1 MPSAPSPPSQFI
13 VREEPTEH
21 AFLPSKL
28 HARLS
33 VHARGKVKNLYFP
46 PLVVTKEKVWDSRMT
61 CREAVW
67 ATPCRGKEAMSASCM
82 LQIQYIESRVGGG
95 ATTSEGRG
103 GCRCLSREMLIGC
116 DTGGAFTCVPTLQQ
130 LPCEG
135 CRRADLDQPA
145 KCFNYK
151 RLVP

>member
-1 MPSAPSPPSQFI
+1 MPSPPSPPSQFI
-13 VREEPTEH
+13 AREEPTDH

-33 VHARGKVKNLYFP
+33 VHARGKVKTCTFP
-46 PLVVTKEKVWDSRMT
+46 PLVVTEEKVWDSRMT

-67 ATPCRGKEAMSASCM
+67 ATPCRGRRQCLHPACFKSSILRAGEEGRPP
-82 LQIQYIESRVGGG
+82 LREGGG
-95 ATTSEGRG
+95 G
-103 GCRCLSREMLIGC
+103 RCLSREMLIGF

-130 LPCEG
+130 LPCDG

-145 KCFNYK
+145 KCFNYR